1 MVQANVWSTKNPDT
15 SQMMAIL
22 AVNTQLEVLKF
33 GAIKVLSNSRILKHR
48 LDNLEENMR
57 IARIYSPNSLGQ
69 SLQRK
74 IWEQLSK
81 ARIKIEVLHP
91 NEIPKLSSMHASLEA
106 HAKEKI
112 REYNTST

>member
-1 MVQANVWSTKNPDT
+1 
-15 SQMMAIL
+15 MAIL
-22 AVNTQLEVLKF
+22 AVITQLEVLQF

-57 IARIYSPNSLGQ
+57 IARIHPPYSLGQ

-74 IWEQLSK
+74 IWEKRSK
-81 ARIKIEVLHP
+81 AQIKMKVMNP
-91 NEIPKLSSMHASLEA
+91 NEIPELSSMHASLEA

-112 REYNTST
+112 IEYNTST